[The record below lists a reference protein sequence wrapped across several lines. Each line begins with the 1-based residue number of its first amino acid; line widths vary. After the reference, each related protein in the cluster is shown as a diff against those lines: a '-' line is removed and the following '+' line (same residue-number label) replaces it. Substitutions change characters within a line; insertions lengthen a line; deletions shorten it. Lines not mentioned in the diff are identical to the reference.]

1 MKNKIGIFIDT
12 FKISGGAYQELSY
25 FIRSLQK
32 YNKHQDLEFVIIKTS
47 GNIEVKKDWEKLR
60 IYNYYMNAFSRY
72 FHYLMNYN
80 HFFRKLRQIFNFENK
95 FEKFL
100 NKNNIDHVIFT
111 GPAQHS
117 LYIETTSFSM
127 IIPDVAHREN
137 VEFPELCE
145 TSKFEWKDNIL
156 SKSLP
161 RASLIITNSNI
172 IKERISFFYRIL
184 KERILVVNQ
193 QTGDH
198 INNFNIKLKKENIIS
213 YKKTHNLP
221 EKYLFYPAMYLPH
234 KNHKCIIDSIKI
246 LNEKFKQNFSAVF
259 CGGDKGYLH
268 NLKIYSKKL
277 NVRDKI
283 KFLEFVKDEDLPLL
297 YCNSFSLVMPA
308 LIGPT
313 NIPPWEAFRLET
325 PVIYTN
331 FKNIRETLEDAVIYI
346 DPYDPNSL
354 AESVIKLNNDKNLR
368 ENLISKGKNLVNKI
382 NYEADFNQVFRSL
395 KHIRKIRERWIFN

>member
-1 MKNKIGIFIDT
+1 
-12 FKISGGAYQELSY
+12 
-25 FIRSLQK
+25 
-32 YNKHQDLEFVIIKTS
+32 
-47 GNIEVKKDWEKLR
+47 
-60 IYNYYMNAFSRY
+60 
-72 FHYLMNYN
+72 
-80 HFFRKLRQIFNFENK
+80 
-95 FEKFL
+95 
-100 NKNNIDHVIFT
+100 
-111 GPAQHS
+111 
-117 LYIETTSFSM
+117 
-127 IIPDVAHREN
+127 
-137 VEFPELCE
+137 
-145 TSKFEWKDNIL
+145 
-156 SKSLP
+156 
-161 RASLIITNSNI
+161 
-172 IKERISFFYRIL
+172 
-184 KERILVVNQ
+184 
-193 QTGDH
+193 
-198 INNFNIKLKKENIIS
+198 
-213 YKKTHNLP
+213 
-221 EKYLFYPAMYLPH
+221 MYLPH

>member
-1 MKNKIGIFIDT
+1 M
-12 FKISGGAYQELSY
+12 
-25 FIRSLQK
+25 
-32 YNKHQDLEFVIIKTS
+32 
-47 GNIEVKKDWEKLR
+47 
-60 IYNYYMNAFSRY
+60 
-72 FHYLMNYN
+72 
-80 HFFRKLRQIFNFENK
+80 
-95 FEKFL
+95 
-100 NKNNIDHVIFT
+100 
-111 GPAQHS
+111 
-117 LYIETTSFSM
+117 
-127 IIPDVAHREN
+127 
-137 VEFPELCE
+137 
-145 TSKFEWKDNIL
+145 
-156 SKSLP
+156 
-161 RASLIITNSNI
+161 
-172 IKERISFFYRIL
+172 
-184 KERILVVNQ
+184 VVNQ

-346 DPYDPNSL
+346 
-354 AESVIKLNNDKNLR
+354 
-368 ENLISKGKNLVNKI
+368 
-382 NYEADFNQVFRSL
+382 
-395 KHIRKIRERWIFN
+395 